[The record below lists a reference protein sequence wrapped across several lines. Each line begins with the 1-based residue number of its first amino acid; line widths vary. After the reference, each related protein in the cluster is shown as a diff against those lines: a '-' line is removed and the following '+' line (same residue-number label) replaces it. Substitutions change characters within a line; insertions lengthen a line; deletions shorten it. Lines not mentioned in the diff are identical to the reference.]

1 MNHGIYHVICS
12 LTLLVQDCVC
22 LVAPPPYN
30 DKPVEDFDFN
40 SDMDFTG
47 NGLLWYAK
55 PQLFFECT
63 VAPTGHLHNKQRHTQ
78 LSLIFFST
86 FEPINI
92 TPNSLMQRNGVPM
105 FFDSASS
112 TNLPSLYLCR
122 SCNVLG
128 RVPLMPCYVRGNAHP
143 TLPNSFG
150 DRDGAKADTS
160 RGRGNGSR
168 LYELN
173 LWMWRYR
180 RGQPRKVS
188 VAEAERR
195 RRERTS
201 ERRRRAAE
209 TMKRRRAE
217 REEPGRMEAESEDD

>member
-1 MNHGIYHVICS
+1 MIYIPWYIACYIHIHIAWYISIIIIYHGIYHVIYS

-40 SDMDFTG
+40 ADMDFSG

-63 VAPTGHLHNKQRHTQ
+63 VAPTGHLHNKRRHTQ

-128 RVPLMPCYVRGNAHP
+128 RVPLMPCYVRGNPHP

-173 LWMWRYR
+173 LWMWRYG
-180 RGQPRKVS
+180 RGQPRKVT

-195 RRERTS
+195 RKEQTS
-201 ERRRRAAE
+201 EQR
-209 TMKRRRAE
+209 
-217 REEPGRMEAESEDD
+217 